1 MWNEWE
7 GRQITWKIFF
17 AWAYFNTSLVN
28 MTKNFKLCILLITPL
43 TDCHF
48 CWSLEMHSYS
58 IVNNKNRNNRI
69 GSKLW
74 PCFFHRTLNSK
85 IIKEKN
91 IVIVNVAKQPQAPQT
106 LINSQPQRIS
116 CNIHKMIN
124 SYYIESLTIY
134 IYIYR
139 RTEILSQFVL
149 DQSPLN
155 YKNNFVYQCLNLN
168 FIC

>member
-1 MWNEWE
+1 
-7 GRQITWKIFF
+7 
-17 AWAYFNTSLVN
+17 
-28 MTKNFKLCILLITPL
+28 
-43 TDCHF
+43 
-48 CWSLEMHSYS
+48 
-58 IVNNKNRNNRI
+58 
-69 GSKLW
+69 
-74 PCFFHRTLNSK
+74 
-85 IIKEKN
+85 
-91 IVIVNVAKQPQAPQT
+91 
-106 LINSQPQRIS
+106 
-116 CNIHKMIN
+116 MIN